1 MSNESVVI
9 LFVLDLNWSEFI
21 VSSVTGIFI
30 YYHSHTQ
37 KKRLRKKLVG
47 KSMSMYK
54 YIKYPVI
61 ETKKLDRLDGL
72 PKFYR
77 EKLVDQDV
85 ISQVKSSQVTS

>member
-1 MSNESVVI
+1 
-9 LFVLDLNWSEFI
+9 
-21 VSSVTGIFI
+21 
-30 YYHSHTQ
+30 
-37 KKRLRKKLVG
+37 
-47 KSMSMYK
+47 MYK

-85 ISQVKSSQVTS
+85 ISQVKSSQVTN